1 MIIKR
6 TVPLNVI
13 SIFSRS
19 REGIYYYVVE
29 ILTQIAHHQARYGE
43 PKKKL
48 RLFIMVYR
56 IRVAR

>member
-19 REGIYYYVVE
+19 REGIYVVE

-43 PKKKL
+43 PKKIL